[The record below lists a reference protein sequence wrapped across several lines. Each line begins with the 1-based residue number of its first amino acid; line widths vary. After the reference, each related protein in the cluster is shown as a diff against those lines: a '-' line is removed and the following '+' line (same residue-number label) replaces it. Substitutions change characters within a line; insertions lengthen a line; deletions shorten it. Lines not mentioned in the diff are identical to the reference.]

1 MTKYLSIDIGGTNVK
16 YAELNEAGDVIA
28 KDKVKT
34 QQNLDDFLAEIDQ
47 IVEKFQADGL
57 SGIAFCAPG
66 KIEDTTIRF
75 GGALPFLDGVDFA
88 KRYEKLGLP
97 IAVVND
103 GKASALAES
112 WLGSLKGV
120 KNGAAI
126 VLGTGVGGGIIVNGQ
141 LLAGEHFQAGE
152 LSFGILNVDKTGYDA
167 MAGSYGSAVQ
177 MVERVNQAIDNAD
190 ATDGLAAFAT
200 INAGQPEAVAI
211 FKNYC
216 KNVAYLILNVQSVVD
231 LKRIAIGGGIS
242 AQDAVI
248 DGIREAIDEIRE
260 EIPII
265 KLTLTPPEIVR
276 AQFMNTANIYG
287 ALYNL
292 LLKVEG

>member
-177 MVERVNQAIDNAD
+177 MVERVNQAIGNAD
-190 ATDGLAAFAT
+190 ATDGLAAFAA

-265 KLTLTPPEIVR
+265 KMTLTPPEIVR

>member
-177 MVERVNQAIDNAD
+177 MVERVNQAIGNAD
-190 ATDGLAAFAT
+190 ATDGLAAFAA

-248 DGIREAIDEIRE
+248 DGIRGAIDEIRE

>member
-177 MVERVNQAIDNAD
+177 MVERVNQAIGNAD
-190 ATDGLAAFAT
+190 ATDGLAAFAA

-248 DGIREAIDEIRE
+248 DGIRGAIDEIRE

-265 KLTLTPPEIVR
+265 KMTLTPPEIVR

>member
-16 YAELNEAGDVIA
+16 YAELNESVDVIA
-28 KDKVKT
+28 KGKVKT
-34 QQNLDDFLAEIDQ
+34 EHNLDDFLAEIDQ
-47 IVEKFQADGL
+47 IIDKFQADGL

-97 IAVVND
+97 VAVVND

-112 WLGSLKGV
+112 WLGSLQGV

-152 LSFGILNVDKTGYDA
+152 LSFGILNVDKTGFDA
-167 MAGSYGSAVQ
+167 TVGSYGSAVG
-177 MVERVNQAIDNAD
+177 MIERVNQAIGNEDT
-190 ATDGLAAFAT
+190 TDGLAAFNA
-200 INAGQPEAVAI
+200 INAGKPEAVAI

-231 LKRIAIGGGIS
+231 LKRITIGGGIS

-248 DGIREAIDEIRE
+248 DGIREAINEIRE
-260 EIPII
+260 EIPVI
-265 KLTLTPPEIVR
+265 KMTLTPPEIVR

>member
-177 MVERVNQAIDNAD
+177 MVERVNQAIGNAD
-190 ATDGLAAFAT
+190 ATDGLAAFAA

-248 DGIREAIDEIRE
+248 DGIRAAIDEIRE

-265 KLTLTPPEIVR
+265 KMTLTPPEIVR

>member
-177 MVERVNQAIDNAD
+177 MVERVNQAIGNAD
-190 ATDGLAAFAT
+190 ATDGLAAFAA

-231 LKRIAIGGGIS
+231 LNRIAIGGGIS

-248 DGIREAIDEIRE
+248 DGIREAIGEIRE

-265 KLTLTPPEIVR
+265 KMTLTPPEIVR

>member
-177 MVERVNQAIDNAD
+177 MVERVNQAIGNAD
-190 ATDGLAAFAT
+190 ATDGLAAFAA

-248 DGIREAIDEIRE
+248 DGIREAIGEIRE

-265 KLTLTPPEIVR
+265 KMTLTPPEIVR